1 MRIGSDEDKGF
12 KFDEKCELTK
22 GIQQELINLKTK
34 QRERKNVNMKN
45 RKMNNKGFSLVE
57 LIIVI
62 AIMAVLVGVLA
73 PAYLRYVEKSR
84 KSADVQAIDAV
95 MSAMEAAAIDPSL
108 NMADGDTMVVTLKN
122 TGVTSEAKRTDTVLT
137 NVKDELELTIGTSY
151 KLKSSAWDTIAITGE
166 VSGGKVLYSYT
177 AKLGTNEVKNSLKKY
192 APDLD
197 AALSTKPANP
207 ANPTS

>member
-1 MRIGSDEDKGF
+1 
-12 KFDEKCELTK
+12 
-22 GIQQELINLKTK
+22 
-34 QRERKNVNMKN
+34 MKN

-73 PAYLRYVEKSR
+73 PAYLRYVEKSK

-108 NMADGDTMVVTLKN
+108 NMADGDTMTVTLSKDD
-122 TGVTSEAKRTDTVLT
+122 VTFKSGEDAATKVTQ
-137 NVKDELELTIGTSY
+137 ELELTLGKDY

-177 AKLGTNEVKNSLKKY
+177 ATLKTEDVKKSLEEY
-192 APDLD
+192 ASDLD
-197 AALSTKPANP
+197 AALSTNEE
-207 ANPTS
+207 NQSGT

>member
-1 MRIGSDEDKGF
+1 
-12 KFDEKCELTK
+12 
-22 GIQQELINLKTK
+22 
-34 QRERKNVNMKN
+34 MKN

-108 NMADGDTMVVTLKN
+108 NFGDDKTMKVTISS
-122 TGVTSEAKRTDTVLT
+122 TGITAEHAGKSSTEQDDI
-137 NVKDELELTIGTSY
+137 VKELIETLGDY
-151 KLKSSAWDTIAITGE
+151 KLKGSWVTGE
-166 VSGGKVLYSYT
+166 GTKNEIVIIGKVNAGNVTFTCKQKTELEKYS
-177 AKLGTNEVKNSLKKY
+177 K
-192 APDLD
+192 DL
-197 AALSTKPANP
+197 AAQFN
-207 ANPTS
+207 

>member
-12 KFDEKCELTK
+12 KIDEKCELTK
-22 GIQQELINLKTK
+22 VTQQEHINLKAK
-34 QRERKNVNMKN
+34 QKERTNVNMKN

-108 NMADGDTMVVTLKN
+108 DFGTAKTMIVTL
-122 TGVTSEAKRTDTVLT
+122 SESGMTIDHDG
-137 NVKDELELTIGTSY
+137 KDSKDKVEEELEETLGDY
-151 KLKSSAWDTIAITGE
+151 KLKGTWGSETSIVIEGTVNAGNVTFTCKQKTE
-166 VSGGKVLYSYT
+166 LEKYS
-177 AKLGTNEVKNSLKKY
+177 K
-192 APDLD
+192 DL
-197 AALSTKPANP
+197 AAQFN
-207 ANPTS
+207 

>member
-1 MRIGSDEDKGF
+1 MRIESDEDKGF

-22 GIQQELINLKTK
+22 VTQQELVNLKAK
-34 QRERKNVNMKN
+34 QKERKNVNMKN

-108 NMADGDTMVVTLKN
+108 NMADRDTMEVTIDANSL
-122 TGVTSEAKRTDTVLT
+122 TVNGGSAQT
-137 NVKDELELTIGTSY
+137 ELEETLGDY
-151 KLKSSAWDTIAITGE
+151 KLKGSWVTGE
-166 VSGGKVLYSYT
+166 DPNEIVIIGKVNAGNVTFYCEQLDEIGKYST
-177 AKLGTNEVKNSLKKY
+177 DLKEQFKGKT
-192 APDLD
+192 P
-197 AALSTKPANP
+197 
-207 ANPTS
+207 

>member
-1 MRIGSDEDKGF
+1 
-12 KFDEKCELTK
+12 
-22 GIQQELINLKTK
+22 
-34 QRERKNVNMKN
+34 MKN

-108 NMADGDTMVVTLKN
+108 DFGNDKTMEVTISSTGITAKHNGKTTANDDKIVAELLETLGD
-122 TGVTSEAKRTDTVLT
+122 
-137 NVKDELELTIGTSY
+137 Y
-151 KLKSSAWDTIAITGE
+151 KLKGTWVTGE
-166 VSGGKVLYSYT
+166 GTTNQIVIVGTVNAGSVTFTCAQINALKDYSKDLAVQFANYT
-177 AKLGTNEVKNSLKKY
+177 
-192 APDLD
+192 P
-197 AALSTKPANP
+197 
-207 ANPTS
+207 

>member
-1 MRIGSDEDKGF
+1 MRIGSDEDKGY

-22 GIQQELINLKTK
+22 GIQRGFIKFKAK
-34 QRERKNVNMKN
+34 QKERKNVNMKN

-108 NMADGDTMVVTLKN
+108 NMADGDTMKVVMEKA
-122 TGVTSEAKRTDTVLT
+122 GVTCSATGSANAK
-137 NVKDELELTIGTSY
+137 VKTELELTIGKEY
-151 KLKSSAWDTIAITGE
+151 KLKSSDWTKFEITGK
-166 VSGGKVLYSYT
+166 VSGGKVLFEYTDAQTDADKKLEAYS
-177 AKLGTNEVKNSLKKY
+177 
-192 APDLD
+192 PDLHK
-197 AALSTKPANP
+197 ALTTGVTPQG
-207 ANPTS
+207 